1 MSLPPAVPI
10 NWRFVELTTD
20 LESDPDFDMS
30 LILELVRTGLS
41 SKCEYF
47 EYILEKKIN
56 INKLFFNTEDIIKFI

>member
-47 EYILEKKIN
+47 EYILEKKN
-56 INKLFFNTEDIIKFI
+56 